1 MYSDVASFTFILFY
15 FFLIDLRCVCVCVG
29 RGAFMGA
36 TSETATTY
44 VPWSNR
50 WVCAAKRLLLLYERT
65 TERERLRS
73 APAASAAAILMRP
86 HHTCMNRIYSRDRI
100 HLRFFLHVAPFH
112 PLPSSCWLAAIYL
125 HHTHAYM
132 KSSSDSAD
140 CSITL
145 FSRSFVRSNDLHARA
160 YDTPH
165 THKISVSD
173 TDGHVANK
181 SMYSRMQSHKDAHNA
196 GRSISTTSTVHT

>member
-36 TSETATTY
+36 TTETATTY

-112 PLPSSCWLAAIYL
+112 PLPSSCWLCCYLPASHTRIHEVVVGQRGLL
-125 HHTHAYM
+125 HHFIL
-132 KSSSDSAD
+132 SV
-140 CSITL
+140 
-145 FSRSFVRSNDLHARA
+145 VRSLERSPCARVR
-160 YDTPH
+160 H
-165 THKISVSD
+165 T
-173 TDGHVANK
+173 T
-181 SMYSRMQSHKDAHNA
+181 Y
-196 GRSISTTSTVHT
+196 T